1 MSDSKKIEG
10 KTVPYK
16 YEIDN
21 KLYYITISIKE
32 TDKIINIQ
40 IINESDFSERYFSE
54 FSLEYFHNLSDI
66 FKNKTLTEME
76 KILKNLIENNKY
88 ILKVDSNYITIEFNI
103 EFQFIGEIKI
113 NIKIPKETLFS
124 ENQLKSILIPITD
137 AYHNNI
143 TSLVEKIKIL
153 EEKNEKIIKKLELLQ
168 EENNNLKN
176 YFSKK
181 LLFNNNPSKIVIT
194 EEEIN
199 FLKEII
205 NNCQFT
211 LLYRATID
219 GDAFTTFHSKCDGK
233 GTTINLFKTDKNKKW
248 GVYTEYQWNSSG
260 GCDMFKNNS
269 NTKYFLFS
277 ISDKKRYLPKSCHT
291 RFNGGHTNIWFCDT
305 I

>member
-1 MSDSKKIEG
+1 M
-10 KTVPYK
+10 
-16 YEIDN
+16 
-21 KLYYITISIKE
+21 
-32 TDKIINIQ
+32 
-40 IINESDFSERYFSE
+40 
-54 FSLEYFHNLSDI
+54 EYFHNLSDI

-76 KILKNLIENNKY
+76 KILKNLVENNKY

-124 ENQLKSILIPITD
+124 ENQLKSILTPITD
-137 AYHNNI
+137 ALNNNI

-176 YFSKK
+176 NFSKK

-194 EEEIN
+194 EEAIN

-219 GDAFTTFHSKCDGK
+219 GDVFTTFHS
-233 GTTINLFKTDKNKKW
+233 N
-248 GVYTEYQWNSSG
+248 VMEQQ
-260 GCDMFKNNS
+260 
-269 NTKYFLFS
+269 
-277 ISDKKRYLPKSCHT
+277 
-291 RFNGGHTNIWFCDT
+291 
-305 I
+305 